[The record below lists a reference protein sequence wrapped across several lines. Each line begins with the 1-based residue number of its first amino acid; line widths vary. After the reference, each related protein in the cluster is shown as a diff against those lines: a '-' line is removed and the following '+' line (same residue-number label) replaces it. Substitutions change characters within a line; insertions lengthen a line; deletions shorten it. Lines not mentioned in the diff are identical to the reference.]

1 MIDLTV
7 RKKMTNAAVTKT
19 EQKFSKAQIMASER
33 YVNRRDLVDALLDEK
48 EVYTMKAV
56 DDAIEK
62 YMKGMVK

>member
-1 MIDLTV
+1 MTA

>member
-1 MIDLTV
+1 MTV

>member
-48 EVYTMKAV
+48 EEIVWL
-56 DDAIEK
+56 
-62 YMKGMVK
+62 

>member
-7 RKKMTNAAVTKT
+7 RKKRTNAAVTKT

-33 YVNRRDLVDALLDEK
+33 YVNRRDLVDALLDER

-56 DDAIEK
+56 DDAIEN

>member
-1 MIDLTV
+1 
-7 RKKMTNAAVTKT
+7 MTNAAVTKT